1 MAEFH
6 DLLGGFSE
14 TTNEVS
20 VGGGKGGLPRGFA
33 TGAWLCLFACYEAF
47 AEEKTSRLRSI

>member
-20 VGGGKGGLPRGFA
+20 VGGGKGSGPEGSEDLRGP
-33 TGAWLCLFACYEAF
+33 G
-47 AEEKTSRLRSI
+47 KS